1 MKTNYSLGI
10 IKPDA
15 FKKKV
20 YGKIINEILSKDFE
34 IIKMKIDLLYDERP
48 KNFYLIHKDK
58 KFFSDLINFMT
69 SGPII
74 PIIVKK
80 NNAVVAFRELIGSTN
95 PQEASKDT
103 IRFQFANNI
112 QENAIHGSDS
122 IKNAIKEIVFFF
134 PSFQI

>member
-1 MKTNYSLGI
+1 
-10 IKPDA
+10 
-15 FKKKV
+15 
-20 YGKIINEILSKDFE
+20 
-34 IIKMKIDLLYDERP
+34 
-48 KNFYLIHKDK
+48 
-58 KFFSDLINFMT
+58 MT